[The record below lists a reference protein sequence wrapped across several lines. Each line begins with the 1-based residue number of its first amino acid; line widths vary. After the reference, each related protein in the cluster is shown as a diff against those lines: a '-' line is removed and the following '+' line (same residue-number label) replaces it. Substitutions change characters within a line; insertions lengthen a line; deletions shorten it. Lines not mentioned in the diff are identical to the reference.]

1 MTHNVENVGEY
12 LKEIG
17 IKPSYQRM
25 KIYEFLLQNRI
36 HPTVDTIYRALNK
49 EIPTLSKTTVY
60 NTLNLF
66 IEKKIVNILVIEE
79 NETRYDAYL
88 ELHGHFKCE
97 KCGNIYDIEM
107 NSDTL
112 DLAGLEGFE
121 IKEKHIYFKG
131 ICKHCHEQMI
141 KN

>member
-12 LKEIG
+12 LKENG

-66 IEKKIVNILVIEE
+66 IEKK
-79 NETRYDAYL
+79 
-88 ELHGHFKCE
+88 
-97 KCGNIYDIEM
+97 
-107 NSDTL
+107 
-112 DLAGLEGFE
+112 
-121 IKEKHIYFKG
+121 
-131 ICKHCHEQMI
+131 
-141 KN
+141 